1 MMRKTP
7 MPRSFSAWF
16 ARVRSPR
23 LLPARLCA
31 VAAAWLAGLCVAQA
45 APERVVTLGGG
56 VTEIVYGLGQGAR
69 LVGDDQSSL
78 YPPEARR
85 LPSVGY
91 YRAVP
96 VEGVLSLKPDLVLA
110 SEQAGPPDAL
120 KRLGEVGVRVVT
132 VPDQPSVD
140 SLKARIRAVAEALD
154 ARPAGERMIEDLG
167 RELARAEALPGRPAR
182 AMLLINRGGAPQA
195 AGRDT
200 AASQLMA
207 LAGLVNVMQGQQG
220 YKPLSA
226 EAVGALAPDVLIVT
240 SMSVEASGGLDALLG
255 LPGLASTEAAA
266 KRRVVVMDDLLLLG
280 LGPRLPQA
288 LTQLKQEVANVM
300 AR

>member
-7 MPRSFSAWF
+7 MPRPFSGWF

-23 LLPARLCA
+23 RLPARLSA

-45 APERVVTLGGG
+45 APERVVTLGGS

-96 VEGVLSLKPDLVLA
+96 VEGVLSLA
-110 SEQAGPPDAL
+110 GSGAGFGAGRSAGRAQAPGRGRRARGDGA
-120 KRLGEVGVRVVT
+120 
-132 VPDQPSVD
+132 DQPSVD

-167 RELARAEALPGRPAR
+167 RELAAPRRCPA
-182 AMLLINRGGAPQA
+182 
-195 AGRDT
+195 
-200 AASQLMA
+200 
-207 LAGLVNVMQGQQG
+207 
-220 YKPLSA
+220 
-226 EAVGALAPDVLIVT
+226 
-240 SMSVEASGGLDALLG
+240 
-255 LPGLASTEAAA
+255 
-266 KRRVVVMDDLLLLG
+266 
-280 LGPRLPQA
+280 GPRAPCC
-288 LTQLKQEVANVM
+288 
-300 AR
+300 